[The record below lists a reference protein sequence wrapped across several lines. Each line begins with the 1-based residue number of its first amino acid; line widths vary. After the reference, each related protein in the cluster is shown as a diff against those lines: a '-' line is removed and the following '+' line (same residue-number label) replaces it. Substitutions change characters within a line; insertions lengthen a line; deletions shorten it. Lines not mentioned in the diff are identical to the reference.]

1 MIICIVGKSGSGKS
15 TIAKMIGSYSDDI
28 YVLSGDLISHKT
40 LEIDSVKN
48 EIIEKIG
55 NVLDE
60 NKNIDRRKLSRIVF
74 SDKNKLDIL
83 NNISWK
89 YMELMID
96 SYLYDKWDKIVII
109 DWLLVPLTKYFLKS
123 DLNILVE
130 ADYEVRKNR
139 VMKRDNITENEFY
152 RRDSNALNLDLY
164 KYDYIINNNDNIKE
178 SEVEKI
184 YDKSIVHRKF

>member
-164 KYDYIINNNDNIKE
+164 KYDYIINNNYNIKE

>member
-109 DWLLVPLTKYFLKS
+109 D
-123 DLNILVE
+123 
-130 ADYEVRKNR
+130 
-139 VMKRDNITENEFY
+139 
-152 RRDSNALNLDLY
+152 
-164 KYDYIINNNDNIKE
+164 
-178 SEVEKI
+178 
-184 YDKSIVHRKF
+184 